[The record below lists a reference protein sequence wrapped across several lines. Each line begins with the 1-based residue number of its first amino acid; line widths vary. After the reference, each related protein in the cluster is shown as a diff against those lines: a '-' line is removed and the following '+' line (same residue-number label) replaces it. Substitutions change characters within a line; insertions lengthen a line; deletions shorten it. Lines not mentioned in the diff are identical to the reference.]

1 MPSEGLLGFVSWGAK
16 VAFLL
21 FVFIWLRGTLPRFR
35 YDQLMHFGWKMLIPV
50 AAVWILVT
58 ATGVALWG
66 GSAMDQVALLRRGR
80 ARRRLRARGDRAE
93 ATRSTRAFAL
103 IVTLCSLS
111 VIFGL
116 LGSPFIAALQVIVYA
131 GAIMVLFLFVLMLL
145 NVKREEDT
153 PGRGGRTLASM
164 ALVLVALLVAQV
176 GLRAA
181 GAWRRVLRR
190 TFDASTRRMAA
201 ILFSPHFLYVFEAT
215 SVLILAALVGAVALA
230 KKDA

>member
-1 MPSEGLLGFVSWGAK
+1 
-16 VAFLL
+16 
-21 FVFIWLRGTLPRFR
+21 
-35 YDQLMHFGWKMLIPV
+35 
-50 AAVWILVT
+50 
-58 ATGVALWG
+58 
-66 GSAMDQVALLRRGR
+66 MDQALFYAAAALALVSALVVIGQKNPIY
-80 ARRRLRARGDRAE
+80 
-93 ATRSTRAFAL
+93 SAFAL

-145 NVKREEDT
+145 NVKREEDV
-153 PGRGGRTLASM
+153 PGKNGRALAG
-164 ALVLVALLVAQV
+164 VALLLVAILV
-176 GLRAA
+176 GQA
-181 GAWRRVLRR
+181 GLVLWRYAFAPAPV
-190 TFDASTRRMAA
+190 FDASTRKMAE